1 MANKGSAQKLLS
13 KLQEGFGKDSVMMAA
28 DMPRHAVISS
38 GSLALDFAV
47 GVGGF
52 PSDRVIE
59 IAGEEGTGKTTL
71 SILTMQRFLSAQPD
85 RCALILDLEHKMDPD
100 WLSRLITP
108 VYSERVVYVQ
118 PDHIEQATNIYKS
131 AAEGGE
137 VCFALLDS
145 IGGAPTSRRNSDA
158 EVGSYGGNAQG
169 VGEFARSAAAMSAKY
184 RCLTVGVNQIREDM
198 SGYKRHMTPGGH
210 AWKHAVALRLQL
222 KRGKGKVTQKVG
234 GEDVQIGYEIA
245 CKVVKNGLAAPYRV
259 ANWWFYNVETSE
271 YGFGVDT
278 LEEIIRLGILTG
290 VIERRG
296 GWYNHPCLPD
306 GRVMGR
312 ERLVDFLRG
321 VDTADLSAEIVS
333 RLGNHATEVAPMTR
347 PDDNEALSRL
357 SADDA

>member
-1 MANKGSAQKLLS
+1 MS
-13 KLQEGFGKDSVMMAA
+13 KFTERLISELQDKFGKEAVMTA
-28 DMPRHAVISS
+28 DDIPRHPTIPS

-71 SILTMQRFLSAQPD
+71 SLLTMQGFLESQPE
-85 RCALILDLEHKMDPD
+85 RCALILDLEHKMDPA

-108 VYSERVVYVQ
+108 EHRERVVYIQ
-118 PDHIEQATNIYKS
+118 PDHIEQATNIYR
-131 AAEGGE
+131 AAVDGGR

-145 IGGAPTSRRNSDA
+145 IGGAPTARRNSDA

-169 VGEFARSAAAMSAKY
+169 VGEFARSAAALSAKY

-222 KRGKGKVTQKVG
+222 KRGKGKVTQKIN
-234 GEDVQIGYEIA
+234 GEEFQIGYEIS
-245 CKVVKNGLAAPYRV
+245 CKVVKNGLAAPNRV
-259 ANWWFYNVETSE
+259 ANWWFYNVPTDE

-278 LEEIIRLGILTG
+278 FEEIIRLGILTG

-296 GWYNHPCLPD
+296 GWYHHPCLPD

-312 ERLVDFLRG
+312 ERLIVSLREA
-321 VDTADLSAEIVS
+321 DTSALSGEIVS
-333 RLGNHATEVAPMTR
+333 RLGDHATEVAPMTDA
-347 PDDNEALSRL
+347 DDDEPVSRL
-357 SADDA
+357 SVDDA